1 MASKTWRGLRNG
13 EALGAQAHGDV
24 GLPQLAPQA
33 FHGVGDD
40 ARVAESELGEAVH
53 RQPAATPSNSRH
65 FGGLDRPWCTG
76 ERVGM
81 HRNRWPWSCCQ
92 SMTDFD
98 VQRVR

>member
-13 EALGAQAHGDV
+13 EALGEQAHGDV

-53 RQPAATPSNSRH
+53 RQPAASGVPGAEHGGIDDPRALLKHSPPGIEAATVAPSSSE
-65 FGGLDRPWCTG
+65 TAA
-76 ERVGM
+76 
-81 HRNRWPWSCCQ
+81 S
-92 SMTDFD
+92 
-98 VQRVR
+98 

>member
-13 EALGAQAHGDV
+13 EALGEQEQAHGDV

-53 RQPAATPSNSRH
+53 RQPAASGVPGAEHGGIDDPRALLKHSPPGIEAATVAPSSSE
-65 FGGLDRPWCTG
+65 TAA
-76 ERVGM
+76 
-81 HRNRWPWSCCQ
+81 S
-92 SMTDFD
+92 
-98 VQRVR
+98 